1 MLSWRDFLNNY
12 NMKVT
17 NKKSGGYNLIKGTGT
32 KQTEISRLYMAQNRE
47 TGELWHAK
55 VFHEETVQKFAMTK
69 MMEFNETVL

>member
-1 MLSWRDFLNNY
+1 
-12 NMKVT
+12 
-17 NKKSGGYNLIKGTGT
+17 
-32 KQTEISRLYMAQNRE
+32 MAQNRE